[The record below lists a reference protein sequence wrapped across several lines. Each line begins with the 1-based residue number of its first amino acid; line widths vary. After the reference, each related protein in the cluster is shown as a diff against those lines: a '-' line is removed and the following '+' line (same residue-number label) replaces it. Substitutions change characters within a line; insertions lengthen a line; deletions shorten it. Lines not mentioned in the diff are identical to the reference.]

1 MLLYTCALVVIEL
14 ICRLSVNTRIA
25 VSPLILHG
33 VRVFAELNAAMAT
46 YNISL
51 QTPGA
56 FRFDRPDEWAK
67 WKRRF
72 EQFRLVSGL
81 SAQSK
86 ERQVCTLLY
95 TLGEDAEDVLSSTN
109 ISQEDRKK
117 YAEVMAKFD
126 GFFQIRKNVIY
137 ERARF
142 NRRVQQPDELVEQ
155 FITNLYH
162 LAEHCEYGELRN
174 EMIRDRIVVGI
185 RDSALSEGLQLD
197 PELTL
202 EKAKKLVRQRE
213 AVHEQQQFL
222 SQNPNDAGTMVA
234 AVSKSSEVKQ
244 PNRKPPRSSSSR
256 PPQQRRQQVCTR
268 CGRGTHSRQVCPAK
282 EATCHKCN
290 KKGHYSSIAILSQFQ
305 TFQKSLI
312 LSLMQ

>member
-1 MLLYTCALVVIEL
+1 MT
-14 ICRLSVNTRIA
+14 
-25 VSPLILHG
+25 
-33 VRVFAELNAAMAT
+33 T

-51 QTPGA
+51 QPLGA
-56 FRFDRPDEWAK
+56 FRFNCPDEWAK
-67 WKRRF
+67 CKRRLK
-72 EQFRLVSGL
+72 QFCLASGL
-81 SAQSK
+81 LAQS
-86 ERQVCTLLY
+86 EGRQVCTLLY

-117 YAEVMAKFD
+117 YEEVMAKFD
-126 GFFQIRKNVIY
+126 GFFQIRKYVIY
-137 ERARF
+137 ECARF
-142 NRRVQQPDELVEQ
+142 NWRVQQPDESVEQ

-162 LAEHCEYGELRN
+162 LAKHCEYGELRN
-174 EMIRDRIVVGI
+174 EMIHDCIIVGI
-185 RDSALSEGLQLD
+185 WDSALSERLQLD

-222 SQNPNDAGTMVA
+222 SQKPNDARTMVE

-244 PNRKPPRSSSSR
+244 PNRKPPKSFSSR

-268 CGRGTHSRQVCPAK
+268 CGRGTHSHQVCPAK

-290 KKGHYSSIAILSQFQ
+290 KKAITAQCAILSQFQ